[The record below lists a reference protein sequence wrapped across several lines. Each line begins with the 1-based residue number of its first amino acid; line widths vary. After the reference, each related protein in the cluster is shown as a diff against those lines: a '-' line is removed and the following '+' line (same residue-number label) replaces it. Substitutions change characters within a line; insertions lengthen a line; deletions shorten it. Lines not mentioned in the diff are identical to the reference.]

1 MKHMKLELL
10 LCRFVDYSR
19 QLLFTCTKPL
29 FLFLGIVSPQR
40 VSNTSN
46 TIFQAYCHK
55 LDLPPCRF
63 VDYFQQ
69 LRLLSKYALIS
80 LFRDCFTTKAY
91 LVEEGAISQA
101 ISHIFCPVV
110 ITRLFIATLV
120 FQLEDTV
127 RLFGTLLLLDT
138 KYISRKV
145 SRAL

>member
-91 LVEEGAISQA
+91 LVEEGTISQA
-101 ISHIFCPVV
+101 IATFQKPFENVSPIDISFSSYENIFLPCSEGA
-110 ITRLFIATLV
+110 F
-120 FQLEDTV
+120 
-127 RLFGTLLLLDT
+127 LLLFREIPKL
-138 KYISRKV
+138 
-145 SRAL
+145 LLFC